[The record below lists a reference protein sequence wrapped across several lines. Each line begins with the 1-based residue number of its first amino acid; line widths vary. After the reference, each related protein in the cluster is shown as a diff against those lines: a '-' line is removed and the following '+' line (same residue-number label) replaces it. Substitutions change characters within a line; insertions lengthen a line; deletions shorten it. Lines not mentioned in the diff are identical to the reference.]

1 MSAVTSV
8 DIQEMENVRNHLH
21 NMMKTSKGFNI
32 DNEYEETLYTAT
44 AEGDDKGDAGNT
56 SATSVDTAAF
66 LQKLLPNSSPMEE
79 LRVCYNIIQVDKTIL
94 H

>member
-1 MSAVTSV
+1 MTDNANVSAITSV

-21 NMMKTSKGFNI
+21 NMMKSFKGFNI
-32 DNEYEETLYTAT
+32 EN
-44 AEGDDKGDAGNT
+44 GDDETSYIGTVEEEKPDVANT

-79 LRVCYNIIQVDKTIL
+79 IRVRRIF
-94 H
+94 